1 MKTQA
6 IRAADIQL
14 KDGIPFSPEF
24 GDVYHPAAGP
34 AAQARHVFLGGNG
47 LPARWAGRD
56 RFVIL
61 EAGFGLGNNFLA
73 TWDAWRRDEARCRRL
88 VFVSIERH
96 PPSRQSLREL
106 PRDESL
112 RPLAEE
118 LESVWPPLTPNLHRL
133 LFEGGRVELLLAF
146 GDIASWLPEI
156 VARVDAFYL
165 DGFAPAR
172 NPQMWDARLFKAM
185 ARLAAPD
192 ATAAT
197 WSVARMVREG
207 LRTAGFEVD
216 TAAGSGGKRD
226 ITVARYAPRFQPR
239 RAPARLSPPCVP
251 ANAMIVGA
259 GLAGCAAAWALARQ
273 GIRSTVLDRN
283 EALASEASGNPAG
296 LFHGIVN
303 PQDGAHAR
311 FNRAAALET
320 ERVVRR
326 FLSQRPGAGAVEGL
340 LRLETASDV
349 GRMREVLRQQGLP
362 AEYIQAVDAREA
374 SELAG
379 IALDRP
385 AWHYPGGGWLRPAE
399 LARWFLDDA
408 GDMTRFI
415 GGVDIRGIRRAGSQ
429 WLATDASGETVAEAD
444 SVVLANA
451 ASVEQLLGDTGWP
464 IERVRGQLSI
474 ANAAELPHLPR
485 IPVAGSGYLLPDV
498 DGRVIFG
505 ATVQPGVDD
514 PDCRDADHRHNLAQL
529 ASLLGRSVGIEPGSL
544 TGRVGWRWATD
555 DRLPIVGAIPD
566 IIEAGTM
573 ARLDQARFVPRVE
586 GLYVLTGLAS
596 RGITWCSLCAQV
608 LASAISG
615 APAPLEAS
623 LLDAIDPARFLVRS
637 VRRASPSA

>member
-6 IRAADIQL
+6 IRVAGIEL

-24 GDVYHPAAGP
+24 GDVYHPAAG
-34 AAQARHVFLGGNG
+34 AMAQARHVFIGGNG
-47 LPARWAGRD
+47 LPARWAGRE
-56 RFVIL
+56 RFVVL

-73 TWDAWRRDEARCRRL
+73 AWDAWRRDEARCRRL

-96 PPSRQSLREL
+96 PPSRHSLREL
-106 PRDESL
+106 PRDEGL
-112 RPLAEE
+112 RALAEE
-118 LESVWPPLTPNLHRL
+118 LANAWPPLTPNLHRL
-133 LFEGGRVELLLAF
+133 SFDDGRVELLLAL

-156 VARVDAFYL
+156 VARVDAFFL

-172 NPQMWDARLFKAM
+172 NPQMWDGRLFKAM
-185 ARLAAPD
+185 ARLAAPE
-192 ATAAT
+192 ATATT

-239 RAPARLSPPCVP
+239 HAPARISPQRVP
-251 ANAMIVGA
+251 ANALIVGA

-273 GIRSTVLDRN
+273 GIRSTVLDLN
-283 EALASEASGNPAG
+283 EAPASEASGNPAG

-320 ERVVRR
+320 ERTVRR
-326 FLSQRPGAGAVEGL
+326 FLSRRPDAGAVDGL
-340 LRLETASDV
+340 LRLETGASLE
-349 GRMREVLRQQGLP
+349 RMREVLRLQALP
-362 AEYIQAVDAREA
+362 ADYIQAVDAREA

-379 IALDRP
+379 IPLDRP

-408 GDMTRFI
+408 GDMTRFV
-415 GGVDIRGIRRAGSQ
+415 GGVDIRGIRRAGDR
-429 WLATDASGETVAEAD
+429 WLAIDASGETVGEAEC
-444 SVVLANA
+444 VVLAHA
-451 ASVEQLLGDTGWP
+451 GSAMRVLGDTGWSM
-464 IERVRGQLSI
+464 ERVRGQLSM
-474 ANAAELPHLPR
+474 ARAAQLPHLPR
-485 IPVAGSGYLLPDV
+485 IPVAGSGYLLPEV
-498 DGRVIFG
+498 DGSAIFG
-505 ATVQPGVDD
+505 ATVQPGDEE
-514 PDCRDADHRHNLAQL
+514 PGCREADHRHNLQQL
-529 ASLLGRSVGIEPGSL
+529 ASLLGRSVGIEPGTL
-544 TGRVGWRWATD
+544 KGRVGWRWATD

-566 IIEAGTM
+566 TPAAGTM

-623 LLDAIDPARFLVRS
+623 LLDAMDPARFIVRS
-637 VRRASPSA
+637 VRRGRPSV

>member
-73 TWDAWRRDEARCRRL
+73 TWDAWRCDEARCRRL

-112 RPLAEE
+112 RPLADE
-118 LESVWPPLTPNLHRL
+118 LESAWPPLTPNLHRL
-133 LFEGGRVELLLAF
+133 LFDDGRVELLLAL

-156 VARVDAFYL
+156 VGRVDAFYL

-239 RAPARLSPPCVP
+239 RAPARLSPPCAP

-259 GLAGCAAAWALARQ
+259 GLAGCAAAWTLARQ

-283 EALASEASGNPAG
+283 EAPASEASGNPAG

-326 FLSQRPGAGAVEGL
+326 FLVKRPDAGAVEGL

-408 GDMTRFI
+408 GDMTRFV
-415 GGVDIRGIRRAGSQ
+415 GGVGVHGFRREGNQ
-429 WLATDASGETVAEAD
+429 WLATDASGESVAKAE

-451 ASVEQLLGDTGWP
+451 ASVEQLLGNTGWP

-498 DGRVIFG
+498 DGRAIFG
-505 ATVQPGVDD
+505 ATVQPGDDD
-514 PDCRDADHRHNLAQL
+514 PDCREADHHHNLAQL

-544 TGRVGWRWATD
+544 AGRVGWRWATD

-566 IIEAGTM
+566 IIAGGTM
-573 ARLDQARFVPRVE
+573 ARLDQARLVPRVE